1 MANTG
6 RSVLIVGQGGREH
19 ALAWKLKQQGNVC
32 RIIVAPGNAG
42 IEQIAECF
50 PVGPADLDGQVAL
63 AKREKPDLVLVA
75 PDDPLALGLVD
86 RMQDAGFRAFGPT
99 ARAARI
105 ESSKSYAKQLM
116 TDAGVPTA
124 AFEMFTDANAAKRYI
139 NNAPHRVVVK
149 ASGLAAGKGAIVPK
163 TKDDALAAVHAM
175 LVDRAFGSA
184 GDEVIV
190 EEFMEGEEASLFV
203 ISDGRNFRT
212 FVSAQDHKPIFDG
225 DTGPNT
231 GGMGAYVPAPVMT
244 AELVSDVCQ
253 KIVQPT
259 LAAMRS
265 DGSEYKGILY
275 VGLMM
280 TSEGPKVVE
289 MNSRWGDPE
298 AQVVLPL
305 LETDM
310 LGLMDAA
317 IDGSLDTVEIEER
330 DDAAVIV
337 MLASGGYPDS
347 YQKGFPIGGLDAA
360 GERAGVTIF
369 HSGTA
374 LRDGAYVTNGGRVLG
389 VTAIASDIENAVRR
403 AYEAVGD
410 IHFEGMYYRR
420 DIGHRALNRLQNK
433 GIRE

>member
-1 MANTG
+1 M
-6 RSVLIVGQGGREH
+6 
-19 ALAWKLKQQGNVC
+19 
-32 RIIVAPGNAG
+32 VAPGNAG
-42 IEQIAECF
+42 IAQIAECF
-50 PVGPADLDGQVAL
+50 AVSPTDLDGQVAL

-86 RMQDAGFRAFGPT
+86 RMQEAGFRAFGPT

-105 ESSKSYAKQLM
+105 ESSKSYAKRLM
-116 TDAGVPTA
+116 ADAGVPTA
-124 AFEMFTDANAAKRYI
+124 AFETFTDADSAKRYI
-139 NNAPHRVVVK
+139 TNAPHRVVVK

-175 LVDRAFGSA
+175 MVERAFGSA

-203 ISDGRNFRT
+203 ISDGHTFRT
-212 FVSAQDHKPIFDG
+212 FVPAQDHKPVYDG

-231 GGMGAYVPAPVMT
+231 GGMGAYAPAPVMT
-244 AELVSDVCQ
+244 PELVSDVCER
-253 KIVQPT
+253 IVQPT
-259 LAAMRS
+259 LEAMRS

-298 AQVVLPL
+298 AQIVLPL
-305 LETDM
+305 LETDL

-317 IDGSLDTVEIEER
+317 VDGTLDAIDIEER
-330 DDAAVIV
+330 DEAAVIV
-337 MLASGGYPDS
+337 MLASGGYPDA
-347 YQKGFPIGGLDAA
+347 YQKGFPISGLDAVA
-360 GERAGVTIF
+360 DRPGVVVF

-374 LRDGAYVTNGGRVLG
+374 LRNGEYVTNGGRVLG
-389 VTAIASDIENAVRR
+389 VTAVAPDIETAIHR
-403 AYEAVGD
+403 AYDAVGD
-410 IHFEGMYYRR
+410 IHFEGMHYRR
-420 DIGHRALNRLQNK
+420 DIGHRALKRLSNK
-433 GIRE
+433 GT